1 MKKLTPMQEALEK
14 EIRRIKRLLKKPE
27 FSSIRFSA
35 DILERPSRVTKT
47 QLELRKSITPKLLES
62 VKAEKATEE
71 ITARAIR
78 SKTQQLRGG
87 SGRPKI
93 KHYIHHPR
101 KPDIEPPKDPEKAK
115 EARRRNL
122 QKAREA
128 YKRKL
133 ESDPVFAETE
143 RVKREARLQEAR
155 EAYKKKLESDPV
167 FAELEK
173 AKRAERLKKAREAY
187 KKKIE
192 ENPIFAESE
201 RKRKAEILRKARE
214 KKKQEV
220 VLPEAVE
227 VSTVVLYNVRA
238 LISSSSRR
246 VARLLTEMLDRQ
258 IQLYGELE
266 IAERFMEASARAIM
280 DAEIVIYDSNPQNIT
295 SSAESLA
302 LLIDENAR
310 LEEITAAVIEEF
322 GYRRWK

>member
-1 MKKLTPMQEALEK
+1 MKKLTPMQETLEK

-27 FSSIRFSA
+27 FSSIRFSS
-35 DILERPSRVTKT
+35 DILERPRRVTKT
-47 QLELRKSITPKLLES
+47 QIELRKAITPKLLES
-62 VKAEKATEE
+62 VKLEKTTEE
-71 ITARAIR
+71 ISARTIR
-78 SKTQQLRGG
+78 SKTQRLRGG
-87 SGRPKI
+87 TGRPK
-93 KHYIHHPR
+93 KA
-101 KPDIEPPKDPEKAK
+101 IEMPKDPEQVK

-133 ESDPVFAETE
+133 ESDPVFAEKE

-167 FAELEK
+167 FAYLEK
-173 AKRAERLKKAREAY
+173 VKRAERLKKAREAY

-192 ENPIFAESE
+192 ENPEFAESE

-214 KKKQEV
+214 KKKQQAI
-220 VLPEAVE
+220 LPEAVE

-246 VARLLTEMLDRQ
+246 VAKLLTEMLDRQ

-266 IAERFMEASARAIM
+266 IAERFTEASARAIM
-280 DAEIVIYDSNPQNIT
+280 DAEIVIYDSDPQNIT

-310 LEEITAAVIEEF
+310 LEEITAAVIDEF
-322 GYRRWK
+322 SYKRWK